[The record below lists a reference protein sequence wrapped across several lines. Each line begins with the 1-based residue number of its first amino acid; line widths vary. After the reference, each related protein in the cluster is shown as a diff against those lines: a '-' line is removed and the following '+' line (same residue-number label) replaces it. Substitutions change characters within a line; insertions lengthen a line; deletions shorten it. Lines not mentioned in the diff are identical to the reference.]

1 MECSHDLGYLMNKAA
16 RLAKCTVNQKLSE
29 IGLTFPQFQVMK
41 YLCKEETGSED
52 IKAHIPAV
60 IAEKLGYDR
69 PTLTG
74 IIDRLEKQML
84 VARGANPLDRRSQ
97 TVTLTRKARSLMPE
111 IDNCFREVNS
121 LILVG
126 FEEKEI
132 EQLQNY
138 LFRIMRNLG
147 EPIE

>member
-1 MECSHDLGYLMNKAA
+1 MNKAA
-16 RLAKCTVNQKLSE
+16 RLTKCKVNQKLSE
-29 IGLTFPQFQVMK
+29 IGLTFPQFQVIK
-41 YLCKEETGSED
+41 YLFKEEAGSED
-52 IKAHIPAV
+52 IKARMPAV

-74 IIDRLEKQML
+74 IIDRLEKQRL
-84 VARGANPLDRRSQ
+84 VDREANPSDRRSQ
-97 TVTLTRKARSLMPE
+97 TVTLTQKARNLMPQ
-111 IDNCFREVNS
+111 IHNCFREVNS

-126 FEEKEI
+126 FEGEEMK
-132 EQLQNY
+132 QLQNY